1 MKRLITAAVL
11 SLAAATA
18 AQSQIVINEICTGTD
33 TLAYKQHSCDWVEL
47 YNAGSA
53 DVNLKGYTLSDNPKK
68 PRKHVIDCDAV
79 IKTGG
84 HIVILC
90 NDLGTGL
97 NAGFKLSS
105 DGGEEVVLSNPN
117 EEIIDQVTTPRLQDD
132 FSYGRLTDGAS
143 SWGIFD
149 VATPGQRNSN
159 AKALAP
165 TPVISPTAGFFTMSQ
180 KVSITCSDPSATI
193 YYTTDGSTPSKSS
206 KKYTAAFTV
215 GKTTAVR
222 AIAISSG
229 CKDSRVATTTYFIND
244 REMTLPVVSL
254 VTDNKNFYDNRI
266 GIYVEGT
273 NGVAGKC
280 SDNPVNW
287 NQDWERPVHIEY
299 FDKNQI
305 LQLSQDAGV
314 KITGTCS
321 RTNAMKSL
329 RIIARKQYGDSR
341 LRYKFFDKKD
351 ISEFKSI
358 VLRNGGNDFQGT
370 MLRDALITGL
380 AASGGMDVD
389 VQALQP
395 VAVFL
400 NGEYLG
406 MHNMREKVSDH
417 FAEENYGV
425 ESDLVDLLE
434 YKGENKSFEDNIA
447 IIDGDNKDFV
457 ELMKFVKNNSLANK
471 TNYEKVA
478 AQIDIDNFI
487 DYWVAQIYVDNEDWP
502 MNNNK
507 WWRARGKNT
516 KWRWI
521 LFGTEYSCGVYGGQP
536 TVNSVWRDI
545 DINSDGWST
554 TEWSTRLMRKLLENE
569 EFKAKFLQRFTYH
582 MDHTFKYAR
591 VKEFSD
597 SLRNL
602 VKTEFL
608 NYQAPKYYSWLGPSW
623 WGGSSWESNID
634 NLNSWFEQRPKQV
647 SQHLRDYFHI
657 SSRYDVTVSADINNV
672 KFSVNHCPSTA
683 YITGRYFADVN
694 LNLSAVLP
702 EGKAVNYWNVT
713 DANGNEKKIY
723 TEEIDLMITNNVV
736 VKLYTKDA
744 TPATLPARTTQVAG
758 LYVNEIMPYNKGA
771 LSDETGHF
779 PGWIEFYNDNNYA
792 IDMAGLYI
800 FNNDKKAK
808 QYQIPGGSS
817 DLTTIP
823 AKGHLVFFADGKPE
837 LGALHM
843 NYTLKEDKENSVN
856 LGQILNGENLYIDY
870 MDAPTLKKNQSYG
883 RSSDG
888 NKNLV
893 TFVESTPFAKNS
905 TGKVEATI
913 PTYTYTGDNQDVNPN
928 DNPNTAVSEHVVAS
942 STLNVYPNPTNDYAR
957 IDSESE
963 DVSYALY
970 NIAGEKLTSGTG
982 KEIDLTNLPSGM
994 YVLQA
999 YVGGSLKNVKVIK
1012 R

>member
-53 DVNLKGYTLSDNPKK
+53 DVNLKGYALSDNPKK

-79 IKTGG
+79 IIPGG
-84 HIVILC
+84 HVVVLC

-105 DGGEEVVLSNPN
+105 DGGEEVVLSDPN
-117 EEIIDQVTTPRLQDD
+117 EEIIDQVTTPQLPDD
-132 FSYGRLTDGAS
+132 YSYGRISDGS
-143 SWGIFD
+143 STWGVFD
-149 VATPGQRNSN
+149 VATPGIRNSN
-159 AKALAP
+159 ASSLCP
-165 TPVISPTAGFFTMSQ
+165 TPVISPTAGFFTSTQ
-180 KVSITCSDPSATI
+180 KVTITCSDPSATI
-193 YYTTDGSTPSKSS
+193 YYTTDGSTPTTASR
-206 KKYTAAFTV
+206 KYTSAISV
-215 GKTTAVR
+215 SKTSAIR

-229 CKDSRVATTTYFIND
+229 YKNSKVATATYFIND

-329 RIIARKQYGDSR
+329 RIVARKQYGDNR

-380 AASGGMDVD
+380 AASGSMDVD
-389 VQALQP
+389 IQALQP
-395 VAVFL
+395 AAVFL

-406 MHNMREKVSDH
+406 MHNIREKVSDH
-417 FAEENYGV
+417 FAEENYGA

-434 YKGENKSFEDNIA
+434 YKGSNEIGV
-447 IIDGDNKDFV
+447 IDGYSKDYETLLSYV
-457 ELMKFVKNNSLANK
+457 QSHSLA
-471 TNYEKVA
+471 TQANYDHVA
-478 AQIDIDNFI
+478 AEIDIDNFI
-487 DYWVAQIYVDNEDWP
+487 DYWVAQIYVGNWDWP
-502 MNNNK
+502 NNNIK

-521 LFGTEYSCGVYGGQP
+521 LFGTEYSCNVYGSQQP
-536 TVNSVWRDI
+536 SENSVKRCLDEYA
-545 DINSDGWST
+545 DGNPLGFSHGVNL
-554 TEWSTRLMRKLLENE
+554 LMRKLLENA

-608 NYQAPKYYSWLGPSW
+608 NYQAPKYYSWLGPNR
-623 WGGSSWESNID
+623 WGGGSGWESNID

-657 SSRYDVTVSADINNV
+657 TSRYDVTVSADINNV
-672 KFSVNHCPSTA
+672 KFSVNHCPATA
-683 YITGRYFADVN
+683 NITGRYFSDYK

-702 EGKAVNYWNVT
+702 EGKAVDYWIVT
-713 DANGNEKKIY
+713 DANGNEKRMY

-736 VKLYTKDA
+736 VKVYTKDA
-744 TPATLPARTTQVAG
+744 TPAALPERTAQVAG

-800 FNNDKKAK
+800 FNNDKKPK

-837 LGALHM
+837 LGALHI

-883 RSSDG
+883 RSSDAAMSF
-888 NKNLV
+888 V

-905 TGKVEATI
+905 MGTVEPTI
-913 PTYTYTGDNQDVNPN
+913 PTYTYTGEDPDENPH
-928 DNPNTAVSEHVVAS
+928 TAVSEHVVAS
-942 STLNVYPNPTNDYAR
+942 TSLSVYPNPTNDYAR

-970 NIAGEKLTSGTG
+970 TVSGEKLASGNG

-994 YVLQA
+994 YVVQA
-999 YVGGSLKNVKVIK
+999 YVGGALKNVKVIK